1 MTGLLP
7 TPSEPIG
14 RNMSHTLH
22 AESGSL
28 VNRCQNREEDAWTEL
43 VHRYGRLVRAIAAS
57 LGLRRA
63 DVEDV
68 AQQTWIRVYEGIRS
82 VREPERV
89 RAWIVTVARREALR
103 HLNRRTTGELPIG
116 DQDYFDMPD
125 EQACP
130 AEHVV
135 LEAELDAALAVVAR
149 LPEAQRRLLVLLFG
163 AQSVSYDEISA
174 RLGIPRG
181 SIGPT
186 RARLLRQL
194 QFALDGWRS

>member
-1 MTGLLP
+1 
-7 TPSEPIG
+7 
-14 RNMSHTLH
+14 MSHTLH
-22 AESGSL
+22 AAPVPTPATAIPTSAAETL
-28 VNRCQNREEDAWTEL
+28 VSRCQLREEDAWTEL
-43 VHRYGRLVRAIAAS
+43 VRRYGPLVRMIAS
-57 LGLRRA
+57 SFGLRRA

-82 VREPERV
+82 VREPDRV

-103 HLNRRTTGELPIG
+103 HLNRRASGELPIG
-116 DQDYFDMPD
+116 DQDYFDLPD
-125 EQACP
+125 QAACP
-130 AEHVV
+130 EEHVV
-135 LEAELDAALAVVAR
+135 LGAELDAALAVVAK

-194 QFALDGWRS
+194 QYALDSWRS